1 MYQLGTSTPRLKIHL
16 FHLNQIKN
24 TGKQFVA
31 KEGNFSSCLSSLQ
44 TFTRI
49 LHYSIQGKIHRI
61 NPQLASY

>member
-1 MYQLGTSTPRLKIHL
+1 MYQLGASTLRLKIHL

-31 KEGNFSSCLSSLQ
+31 NEGKFSSCLSRYKL
-44 TFTRI
+44 FTRI
-49 LHYSIQGKIHRI
+49 LRYSIQGKIHRI